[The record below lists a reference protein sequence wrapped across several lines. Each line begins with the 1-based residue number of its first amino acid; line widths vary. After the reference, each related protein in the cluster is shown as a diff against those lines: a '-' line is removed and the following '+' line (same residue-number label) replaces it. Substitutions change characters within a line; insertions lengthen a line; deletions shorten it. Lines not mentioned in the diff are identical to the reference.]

1 MSIVKLLLSLNYV
14 DSLVLHQ
21 NFDKQVAIQILH
33 QNLFEDN
40 YHLISDIQ

>member
-21 NFDKQVAIQILH
+21 NFDKHVAIQIWH
-33 QNLFEDN
+33 QNLF
-40 YHLISDIQ
+40 